1 VRDTPVLTDSKRAS
15 ANAGLRFVAR
25 QPIFDRS
32 EKVFGYELQFRD
44 GIEDY
49 FALPTPTLPL
59 AAQ

>member
-1 VRDTPVLTDSKRAS
+1 
-15 ANAGLRFVAR
+15 LRFVAR